1 MMSKEKFTEGKWVYT
16 HNESFGVCSDSTLDH
31 CITGKAKDFAT
42 GGKLDIIIARI
53 NVSDSEDIANAHLMA
68 VAPDMYREIQSV
80 IIELQEVIEDY
91 PIGCPD
97 WVLLNSKIERKEKLL
112 SEARGE

>member
-1 MMSKEKFTEGKWVYT
+1 MSNEKFTSGEWHAKVHGIGGLNIGIVYI
-16 HNESFGVCSDSTLDH
+16 N
-31 CITGKAKDFAT
+31 
-42 GGKLDIIIARI
+42 GGGFD
-53 NVSDSEDIANAHLMA
+53 VSGAPDCVANAHLIA
-68 VAPDMYREIQSV
+68 SAPDMYREIQSV